1 MQYDPAVM
9 KECKIMLDTMSE
21 KKFEMEDK
29 LGQDYIK
36 WQGTFL
42 KVLEMAVKIAKS
54 GKIKDTEIKI
64 TAEKLIRTLEH
75 YKN

>member
-36 WQGTFL
+36 W
-42 KVLEMAVKIAKS
+42 
-54 GKIKDTEIKI
+54 
-64 TAEKLIRTLEH
+64 
-75 YKN
+75 

>member
-1 MQYDPAVM
+1 
-9 KECKIMLDTMSE
+9 
-21 KKFEMEDK
+21 
-29 LGQDYIK
+29 
-36 WQGTFL
+36 
-42 KVLEMAVKIAKS
+42 MAVKIAKS